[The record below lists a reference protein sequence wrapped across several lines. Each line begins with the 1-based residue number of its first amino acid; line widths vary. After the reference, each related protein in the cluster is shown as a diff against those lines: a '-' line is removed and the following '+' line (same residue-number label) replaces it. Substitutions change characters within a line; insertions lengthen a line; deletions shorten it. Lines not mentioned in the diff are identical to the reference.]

1 MTERVLKIWQLERLF
16 FGVFEKMG
24 ARHTEKTVFGVI
36 VKNTGKMFDD
46 TYHTIQA
53 PSEGLYKEKGSKFLA
68 FAFPVRTV
76 DEVKAHLDR
85 LRKDYFD
92 ARHHCY
98 AYILGPNKDAFRAND
113 DGEPSGTGGRP
124 IYGQLLSADLTDTL
138 IVVVRYFGGI
148 LLGASGLANAY
159 KTAARDAI
167 QNATVVEK
175 TIDIRYRLHFEY
187 AAMND
192 VMRIIKDFGLVP
204 RNQDFNLDCRLDVE
218 VRQSESVRFYDAV
231 MNLRTVRI
239 ETL

>member
-1 MTERVLKIWQLERLF
+1 
-16 FGVFEKMG
+16 
-24 ARHTEKTVFGVI
+24 
-36 VKNTGKMFDD
+36 MFDD
-46 TYHTIQA
+46 TYHTIKA
-53 PSEGLYKEKGSKFLA
+53 PSQGLYKEKGSKFLA
-68 FAFPVRTV
+68 FAFPVRSA
-76 DEVKAHLDR
+76 DEIKQHLDQ

-98 AYILGPNKDAFRAND
+98 AYILGPNKDAWRAND

-167 QNATVVEK
+167 ANAEIIEK
-175 TIDIRYRLHFEY
+175 TINVRYRLHFEY
-187 AAMND
+187 ALMND

-204 RNQDFNLDCRLDVE
+204 QAQDFNLDCRLEVE
-218 VRQSESVRFYDAV
+218 VRQSDSVRFYDSV
-231 MNLRTVRI
+231 VNLRAVKI

>member
-1 MTERVLKIWQLERLF
+1 
-16 FGVFEKMG
+16 
-24 ARHTEKTVFGVI
+24 
-36 VKNTGKMFDD
+36 MFDD
-46 TYHTIQA
+46 TYHTIKA

-76 DEVKAHLDR
+76 EEVKAHLDQ

-124 IYGQLLSADLTDTL
+124 IHGQLLSADLTDTL

-159 KTAARDAI
+159 KAAARDAI
-167 QNATVVEK
+167 QNATIIEK

-192 VMRIIKDFGLVP
+192 VMRIVKDMNP
-204 RNQDFNLDCRLDVE
+204 RIISQTYDNTCEIVLSIRKSEADQLRSRL
-218 VRQSESVRFYDAV
+218 AK
-231 MNLRTVRI
+231 L
-239 ETL
+239 L

>member
-1 MTERVLKIWQLERLF
+1 
-16 FGVFEKMG
+16 
-24 ARHTEKTVFGVI
+24 
-36 VKNTGKMFDD
+36 MFDD
-46 TYHTIQA
+46 TYKTIAA

-68 FAFPVRTV
+68 FAYPVHNL
-76 DEVKAHLDR
+76 DEVKAHLEQ

-98 AYILGPNKDAFRAND
+98 AYILGPRKDAFRAND

-124 IYGQLLSADLTDTL
+124 IHGQLLSADLTDTL

-167 QNATVVEK
+167 NHATIIEK
-175 TIDIRYRLHFEY
+175 TIDCRYRLLFEY

-192 VMRIIKDFGLVP
+192 VMRILKDYNLKP
-204 RNQDFNLDCRLDVE
+204 EQPHYDLDCSLE
-218 VRQSESVRFYDAV
+218 VSIRQSESVRVYDTVAD
-231 MNLRTVRI
+231 LRTVRI
-239 ETL
+239 DII

>member
-1 MTERVLKIWQLERLF
+1 
-16 FGVFEKMG
+16 
-24 ARHTEKTVFGVI
+24 
-36 VKNTGKMFDD
+36 MFDD
-46 TYHTIQA
+46 TYHTIKA

-68 FAFPVRTV
+68 FAYPVRTL
-76 DEVKAHLDR
+76 DEVKEHLDR

-98 AYILGPNKDAFRAND
+98 AYILGANKDAWRAND

-167 QNATVVEK
+167 DNAEIIEK

-187 AAMND
+187 ALMND
-192 VMRIIKDFGLVP
+192 VMRIIKEFGLTP
-204 RNQDFNLDCRLDVE
+204 INQDFNLDCRLDVE
-218 VRQSESVRFYDAV
+218 VRQSLSVRFYDAV
-231 MNLRTVRI
+231 ANLRAVKI
-239 ETL
+239 ENCYDV